1 MKNIEMLLEN
11 EYRTAVLT
19 YGFSDRRKLYK
30 LYEAP
35 KHTSVSRKIIIS
47 YAVLIAAI
55 IILALTG
62 AAAAYTLRDA
72 VDFRTK
78 DLDIT
83 DEKRDEMAEN
93 LEKWGMTPEEVVS
106 GKSEIGVNENGDTY
120 GYAFDG
126 VDLIAVGG
134 HDSTG
139 DVTGYVFREDFDF
152 LNNDVSG
159 NPVDIEAVLQEQRDR
174 EDGKV
179 RNWIYVYDSDGY
191 TVLGK
196 YIQEY
201 NYSEHVIYGWDKM
214 TEEEYDRILEER
226 FYARQERLGDFEY
239 GFNTN
244 EELENPEYE
253 KFIID
258 GADSEE
264 YMDMAKKRAEE
275 IEKQSKISTNTD
287 SY

>member
-83 DEKRDEMAEN
+83 DEKRDEIAEN
-93 LEKWGMTPEEVVS
+93 LEEWNTTPEEFATGSRNIDVNKY
-106 GKSEIGVNENGDTY
+106 GETIGNM
-120 GYAFDG
+120 FDG
-126 VDLIAVGG
+126 VDLFTVNG
-134 HDSTG
+134 HDSAG
-139 DVTGYVFREDFDF
+139 DFTGYVYWE
-152 LNNDVSG
+152 
-159 NPVDIEAVLQEQRDR
+159 
-174 EDGKV
+174 
-179 RNWIYVYDSDGY
+179 
-191 TVLGK
+191 
-196 YIQEY
+196 
-201 NYSEHVIYGWDKM
+201 
-214 TEEEYDRILEER
+214 
-226 FYARQERLGDFEY
+226 DFEY
-239 GFNTN
+239 LQVNTTPKNDGTIRNWVYVYNIDGDEIIGKMINHIGFLTN
-244 EELENPEYE
+244 EQLESPDTAA
-253 KFIID
+253 KLRD
-258 GADSEE
+258 GDDGEE
-264 YMDMAKKRAEE
+264 YTKMAEE
-275 IEKQSKISTNTD
+275 RLEEKTKNE
-287 SY
+287 